1 MKRKATVLCAL
12 AVLAASTCLTAGCGR
27 EESRTFT
34 TPDGKVTV
42 TGKQSGTE
50 GVVKVETKEGTAT
63 IKTGPQ
69 AVSEAELGAP
79 VYPGAQVVS
88 SGQFGETKGS
98 SSGSASSVLL
108 STNDPFDKVVAFYKT
123 NMKDVQQTMNQTAG
137 DQKMVVFMAGRKGDM
152 RNVQIVAGTSGGTT
166 NIHITK
172 VTGK

>member
-1 MKRKATVLCAL
+1 
-12 AVLAASTCLTAGCGR
+12 
-27 EESRTFT
+27 
-34 TPDGKVTV
+34 
-42 TGKQSGTE
+42 
-50 GVVKVETKEGTAT
+50 
-63 IKTGPQ
+63 
-69 AVSEAELGAP
+69 
-79 VYPGAQVVS
+79 
-88 SGQFGETKGS
+88 
-98 SSGSASSVLL
+98 L